1 MDENI
6 KDIEIALRDG
16 LIDELVT
23 TTESGLDIIRRL
35 ADVVAKQEESIIGWE
50 LMAGQ
55 LRDLALELNTLRE
68 GAIDLSV
75 RLLDECM
82 SCTNKEHHGPTY

>member
-1 MDENI
+1 MDETI

-16 LIDELVT
+16 MIDELVS
-23 TTESGLDIIRRL
+23 TTETGLDIIRRL
-35 ADVVAKQEESIIGWE
+35 ADVVAKQDDAIIGWE

-55 LRDLALELNTLRE
+55 LRDVAIDLNGLRE
-68 GAIDLSV
+68 RAVELSV

-82 SCTNKEHHGPTY
+82 SCSNREHHGPAY